1 MSRIISASIDL
12 NKIEISKVTTGKN
25 GGKYVNISIII
36 NDSVDQYGNDTSI
49 TIGQTKEE
57 REEGNKHLKIEMD
70 KFFKENENK
79 INK

>member
-12 NKIEISKVTTGKN
+12 NKIDISKVTTGKN

-57 REEGNKHLKIEMD
+57 REAKASKVYIGNGKTIY
-70 KFFKENENK
+70 NK
-79 INK
+79 

>member
-12 NKIEISKVTTGKN
+12 DKIDISKVKAGKN

-57 REEGNKHLKIEMD
+57 REAKERKTFIGNGKTVY
-70 KFFKENENK
+70 NQ
-79 INK
+79 